1 MPYKPT
7 ANTMLEQ
14 QILFF
19 AFSAEMVPS
28 FSACSSFYREIVL
41 IENLTDS
48 SLVTPAESLGLF
60 SNEHGIRNTI
70 DSTSNAMAN

>member
-14 QILFF
+14 QIFFFFF

-28 FSACSSFYREIVL
+28 FSACSSFYREIIL
-41 IENLTDS
+41 IENVTDS
-48 SLVTPAESLGLF
+48 SLVTPAESLWCVLK
-60 SNEHGIRNTI
+60 
-70 DSTSNAMAN
+70 